1 MKLQCIRQLFSLFLP
16 TKAIP
21 TIYLQTANHF
31 CVFSIHIQRRKMR
44 RKENERKVSSQAK
57 CAKFSAKS
65 EPKSKKFE
73 CWCPRTYNCPSL
85 QSSAAILSDWGPQI
99 WPPFYMAMPPP
110 SPPPTLVGVRWMCE
124 HGMTAGRDGH
134 SPLALARGQTGIN
147 SVLAPNILH
156 SGLNLGTNNWLY

>member
-85 QSSAAILSDWGPQI
+85 HSSAAILSDWGPQI

-110 SPPPTLVGVRWMCE
+110 SPPPQPLLVWGGCVSMGW
-124 HGMTAGRDGH
+124 
-134 SPLALARGQTGIN
+134 PLAGMVTHPWLWLGVKQ
-147 SVLAPNILH
+147 
-156 SGLNLGTNNWLY
+156 GLTRFWRPTSSTVG